1 MLNLIVFN
9 WVVLVIGLIV
19 VIEIILI
26 YWGLIINFDE
36 NIIRDEDNWY
46 LGCCIFFNYMCVLL
60 KL

>member
-1 MLNLIVFN
+1 MLNLKVFN

-36 NIIRDEDNWY
+36 NIIRDED
-46 LGCCIFFNYMCVLL
+46 
-60 KL
+60 